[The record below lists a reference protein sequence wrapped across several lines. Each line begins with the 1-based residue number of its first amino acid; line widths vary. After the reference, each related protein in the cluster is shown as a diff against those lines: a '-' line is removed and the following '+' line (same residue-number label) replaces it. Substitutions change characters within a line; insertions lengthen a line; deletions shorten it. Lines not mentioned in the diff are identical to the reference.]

1 MIRTSGVIYVL
12 REKLGGRDRWKRI
25 ANTRAEF
32 MKMRG
37 EVIEPPIVE
46 EDPASRRSMLE
57 LINRCSRQRQND
69 SIIAVSTWKEV
80 ANFDVARALIEGG
93 ISVIVADQAQDFH
106 LSEEEGPGFVFKGP
120 VLEHLLEINRKLR
133 AYVDGRKTGRFSA
146 VNELRTRAANA
157 FALNIWPAIEHAVEE
172 AKTTN
177 QSEIAAILGSQGL
190 KSTRGSPIRQAQV
203 SSYIRKAGKEAEWA
217 ELLRRFPKK

>member
-12 REKLGGRDRWKRI
+12 REKLRGRDRWKRI

-57 LINRCSRQRQND
+57 LINRCSRQPQND
-69 SIIAVSTWKEV
+69 LIIAVSTWKEV

-93 ISVIVADQAQDFH
+93 FSVIVADQAQDFH
-106 LSEEEGPGFVFKGP
+106 LSEEEGPGFVFRGP
-120 VLEHLLEINRKLR
+120 VLEHLVKMRGKLQS
-133 AYVDGRKTGRFSA
+133 YVDGGKTGRFSA
-146 VNELRTRAANA
+146 VNEQRAGKAKE
-157 FALNIWPAIEHAVEE
+157 FALNKWPAIEQAAEE

-190 KSTRGSPIRQAQV
+190 KSTRGV
-203 SSYIRKAGKEAEWA
+203 SNQTGPSFKLY
-217 ELLRRFPKK
+217 